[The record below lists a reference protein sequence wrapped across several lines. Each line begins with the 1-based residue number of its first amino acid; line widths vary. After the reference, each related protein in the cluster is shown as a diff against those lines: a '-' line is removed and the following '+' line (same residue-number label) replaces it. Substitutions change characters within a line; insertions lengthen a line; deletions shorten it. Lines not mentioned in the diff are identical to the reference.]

1 MSSSQP
7 YFVCV
12 FVCCSCILVS
22 CQCCQCQARARKK
35 NVWIYLQRKLARCWY
50 FFDFGWLFRCWK
62 RFELSVGIQ
71 RKRKFYICF
80 VCCLFAFVQ
89 LITPFKR
96 IIDFDAFALV
106 MRREKIFPHYFCHC
120 CFDNFRFFQSWF
132 TIAVSIILRILVHR
146 MHNINTRNNNK
157 QTEKLTTEKTKCSH
171 RFRNTVRPEM
181 KSVH

>member
-1 MSSSQP
+1 MICIHLSGTYRDHTILDCFSISNNHTDGLSNELLWHVRRNAP
-7 YFVCV
+7 KNRLTNVCRRRSRILYV
-12 FVCCSCILVS
+12 YSCVALVS
-22 CQCCQCQARARKK
+22 WYLVNVVNVRPEHEKK
-35 NVWIYLQRKLARCWY
+35 NVCIYLQRKLARCWY

-120 CFDNFRFFQSWF
+120 CFGNFRFF
-132 TIAVSIILRILVHR
+132 
-146 MHNINTRNNNK
+146 
-157 QTEKLTTEKTKCSH
+157 
-171 RFRNTVRPEM
+171 FRVDSR
-181 KSVH
+181 